1 MQCGTLGT
9 QPCDQCDNR
18 EQLDEL
24 RRERLSHEYCFRQL
38 FPSIVSVSMKSLP
51 YIFGARAPNSA
62 LVAMNYSDK
71 LKGADKRCER
81 KLHGQYVVTGQL
93 TS

>member
-1 MQCGTLGT
+1 MSCGE
-9 QPCDQCDNR
+9 NVYR
-18 EQLDEL
+18 MNIV
-24 RRERLSHEYCFRQL
+24 SINCFRQYEIITL
-38 FPSIVSVSMKSLP
+38 HS
-51 YIFGARAPNSA
+51 GARAPNSA

-81 KLHGQYVVTGQL
+81 KLHGQL